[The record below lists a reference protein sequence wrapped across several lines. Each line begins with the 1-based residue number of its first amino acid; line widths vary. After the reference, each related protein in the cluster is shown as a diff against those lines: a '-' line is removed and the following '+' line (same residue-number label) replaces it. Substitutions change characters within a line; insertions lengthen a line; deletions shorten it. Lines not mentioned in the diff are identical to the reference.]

1 MVKLQIHSLK
11 HRLTLLLAC
20 ITGLTFL
27 FSFTVLF
34 LFERAELRRGQIRDL
49 KTQALVLSQ
58 VVSADL
64 DFGNLLDS
72 NKSLQA
78 LSSNKHILA
87 ARIFDANGQLFTSLT
102 PKPSAAPL
110 PEVAPDQ
117 ESAVFHDGALDMFVR
132 IYQEGQLKGTLF
144 IRSDL
149 EEMRAQFQTAL
160 KVMSAAGL
168 GLLLLAI
175 VASSVLQRQVSTPIL
190 SLAETAQRIT
200 QQRDFSIR
208 LESTRRGEIGLLS
221 ESFNEML
228 NHIQARDAKLFA
240 YQNHLQEEV
249 IQRSEQL
256 TQTEHLLSATLDALP
271 ACIAILDGEG
281 TIQATNQRWKAFTS
295 PVNRLIYGVKP
306 GDDYKAICGENTDM
320 RLEGESIGAGL
331 LRVLDGSAD
340 SSRMEY
346 DFGEEEGR
354 RWFTVLVSRFST
366 ENSFYIVLM
375 HLEVTEQKRME
386 IQLRQAQKL
395 ESIGQL
401 TAGIAHE
408 INTPTQYIG
417 DNLVFLRQSFDAY
430 QSLLG
435 QFQALLKRVEDGSA
449 VSDLVPAIQKEIEKA
464 DMAFLQEETPVAINQ
479 CQEGVHRVTK
489 IVRAMKDFS
498 HPGSATKT
506 PVDLNRAI
514 ETTTLVC
521 RSEWKYMAELEMD
534 LDPELPAVPCLP
546 DQINQVILNLVINA
560 AHAIESAQ
568 KEAQGEKGLI
578 RVSTRSRGDFAE
590 IRVQDSGTGIPE
602 GIRSRIFDPF
612 FTTKPVGK
620 GTGQGLAIAY
630 AIVVNQ
636 HGGTI
641 TVKSEV
647 GKGTMF
653 IIRLPFSPNGPAKE
667 A

>member
-1 MVKLQIHSLK
+1 MLKLQIHSLK

-78 LSSNKHILA
+78 LSSNKHVLA
-87 ARIFDANGQLFTSLT
+87 ARIFDANGQLFTSLV
-102 PKPSAAPL
+102 PKQNAAPL
-110 PEVAPDQ
+110 PEVAPDH
-117 ESAVFHDGALDMFVR
+117 EYAVFHEGVLDMFVR

-190 SLAETAQRIT
+190 SLAETAQRISH
-200 QQRDFSIR
+200 QRDFSIR
-208 LESTRRGEIGLLS
+208 LQSKGGGEIGVLS
-221 ESFNEML
+221 QSFNDML
-228 NHIQARDAKLFA
+228 DHIQARDAKLLA
-240 YQNHLQEEV
+240 YQDHLKEEV

-256 TQTEHLLSATLDALP
+256 SQTEHLLSATLDALP

-281 TIQATNQRWKAFTS
+281 TIQATNQRWKAFSS
-295 PVNRLIYGVKP
+295 PVNRFIYGVKP
-306 GDDYKAICGENTDM
+306 GDDYKAICSGQTDM
-320 RLEGESIGAGL
+320 RLEGGSIGAAL
-331 LRVLDGSAD
+331 LQVLDGSVE
-340 SSRMEY
+340 SSGMEY

-354 RWFTVLVSRFST
+354 HWFTVLVSRFST
-366 ENSFYIVLM
+366 ENAIYIVLM

-417 DNLVFLRQSFDAY
+417 DNLVFLRQSFDTY
-430 QSLLG
+430 QALMEQL
-435 QFQALLKRVEDGSA
+435 QALLKHVEEGSA
-449 VSDLVPAIQKEIEKA
+449 SSFVPAIQQKIEKA
-464 DMAFLQEETPVAINQ
+464 DLAFLQEETPVAINQ
-479 CQEGVHRVTK
+479 CQEGVQRVTK

-534 LDPELPAVPCLP
+534 LDPDLPLVPCLP

-560 AHAIESAQ
+560 AHAIESAL
-568 KEAQGEKGLI
+568 KDAQGEKGLI

-641 TVKSEV
+641 TVRSEV
-647 GKGTMF
+647 GKGSLF
-653 IIRLPFSPNGPAKE
+653 IVRLPFPPEGRVHE